1 MSAPV
6 RVALIE
12 DNDAF
17 REALEL
23 LLRLDQDVEVV
34 ASASEGSGAV
44 TLCRQSDPDVLVLD
58 YRLPGPDGVEV
69 TRAVRDGCP
78 DVAVVC
84 LTAGVNRRE
93 QEALFQA
100 GAVECVIKDGSLEAI
115 VTAIKRA
122 AAGRS

>member
-1 MSAPV
+1 MSAQV

-44 TLCRQSDPDVLVLD
+44 ALCRQSDPDVLVLD